1 MGLLPG
7 SLTPSLVEDLVLL
20 GSWRPFGPAA
30 KLLGHFRQTEV
41 SEATARRG
49 TARSGQAL
57 VELQREPVEVLEDAM
72 GEAPSGPALQQLSV
86 DGAMVLRVGGEWAEV
101 KTLAIG
107 TIEQSAPEGAAR
119 ARDLSYFSR
128 MTDHQSFGW
137 LAAVETRQ
145 RGTWNAGKVC
155 AVLDGAEWPQ
165 GFSDLHRPDA
175 VRILDWRHA
184 AEHPAKAGQAA
195 CGAGTVAASEWLG
208 IQLRQLKHGEPA
220 AALGSLRALCR
231 ALAEGRERDAGALQ
245 TVKGCLEYLEKRREQ
260 IRYAEFQANGYPI
273 GSGAVE
279 SANKLVVE
287 ARLKGSGMHWA
298 REQVNPMVA
307 LRTVVCSDRWEELW
321 PLISQ
326 KLGGKAKEQA
336 AGRPTK
342 PSPPEEAAAKKVRR
356 AKTSPAAQSGPE
368 LTPRSPRGTPEQN
381 RRPPPAT
388 HRRPPAN
395 HPWRRMRIGT
405 KPHAKI

>member
-1 MGLLPG
+1 M
-7 SLTPSLVEDLVLL
+7 
-20 GSWRPFGPAA
+20 
-30 KLLGHFRQTEV
+30 
-41 SEATARRG
+41 
-49 TARSGQAL
+49 
-57 VELQREPVEVLEDAM
+57 
-72 GEAPSGPALQQLSV
+72 
-86 DGAMVLRVGGEWAEV
+86 
-101 KTLAIG
+101 
-107 TIEQSAPEGAAR
+107 
-119 ARDLSYFSR
+119 
-128 MTDHQSFGW
+128 
-137 LAAVETRQ
+137 
-145 RGTWNAGKVC
+145 C

-184 AEHPAKAGQAA
+184 AEHLAKAGRAA

-326 KLGGKAKEQA
+326 KLGEKAKEQA
-336 AGRPTK
+336 AGRPPK

-368 LTPRSPRGTPEQN
+368 LTPRSTRGTPEQN
-381 RRPPPAT
+381 RRPLPAT